1 MALSERLAPH
11 LPYLRRY
18 ARAITGSQA
27 TGDSHVRGT
36 LTALLTG
43 QSQLESHLPPRVAL
57 YRLFHATWANAAAGP
72 DNLALPDFNQS
83 ASGGQLL
90 SLVASGRAALLL
102 TLLEGFSPA
111 EVGQI
116 LQQTPEDVEQA
127 ATNAHRAIEL
137 GLASRVLIIEDET
150 IIALDLERIVREL
163 GHDVI
168 GHATSQ
174 TEALSVALAMRPGL
188 ILADINLGEGGS
200 GQQAVEEIL
209 RSFAV
214 PVIFVTA
221 YPERL
226 LTGERPEPAYLV
238 MKPFLPKTLQAT
250 IGQAL
255 FFHALQREVTPQQ
268 MAPAFTRAV
277 GTTLAAA
284 TG

>member
-27 TGDSHVRGT
+27 TGDSQVRAT

-43 QSQLESHLPPRVAL
+43 QSQLESHLPQRVAL
-57 YRLFHATWANAAAGP
+57 YRLFHTTWANSAAGP
-72 DNLALPDFNQS
+72 DNRVLQDFNQT
-83 ASGGQLL
+83 L

-102 TLLEGFSPA
+102 TLLEGFSLTEA
-111 EVGQI
+111 GQI

-127 ATNAHRAIEL
+127 ATNAHRAIES
-137 GLASRVLIIEDET
+137 GLASRVLIIEDEA
-150 IIALDLERIVREL
+150 IIALDLEGIVREL

-168 GHATSQ
+168 GHAASQ
-174 TEALSVALAMRPGL
+174 TEALSVAFAMRPGL

-200 GQQAVEEIL
+200 GQEAVEEIL
-209 RSFAV
+209 RSFTV

-255 FFHALQREVTPQQ
+255 FFHVLQREATPQQ
-268 MAPAFTRAV
+268 MAPAFTGAV
-277 GTTLAAA
+277 GTALAAA